1 MGSYKHLGMYS
12 DDDPIY
18 KEGWTVVIPLRL
30 SEGKKKKRS
39 RNEVALDEADK
50 IPPKSEKDNG

>member
-1 MGSYKHLGMYS
+1 MYP